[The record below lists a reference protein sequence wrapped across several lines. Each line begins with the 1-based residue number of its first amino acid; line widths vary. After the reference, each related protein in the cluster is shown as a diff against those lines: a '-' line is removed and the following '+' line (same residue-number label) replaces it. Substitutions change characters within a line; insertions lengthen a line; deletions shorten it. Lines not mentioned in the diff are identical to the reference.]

1 VSLPPKDIALGANSD
16 AVFETPIF
24 LSPLEI
30 TLSITLFAV
39 FSKFPLLKSS
49 TKSTVVFPIT

>member
-39 FSKFPLLKSS
+39 FSKFPL
-49 TKSTVVFPIT
+49 